1 MEAYMTVALV
11 DERIDSAAK
20 SALEARGYHTIAMPK
35 CLRLAEAVASHPDML
50 TLPLGDT
57 LLTEGGYLSEARGIF
72 DEIEKLVP
80 RLKIKAIT
88 ETLSPEYPSDCLLNA
103 LGVGDMLF
111 CRERSLSRDATELA
125 RVREME
131 IINVNQGYPACTVLA
146 LGKSHAITADR
157 GMARAMQK
165 VGIEVLLIEDG
176 GIELPPHEYGFI
188 GGAAGVHGDKVY
200 FIGDLLT
207 HPCGGAIAEF
217 CRGAGLE
224 PISLGGGRLRDL
236 GRIIFIDSDSD
247 NKDGEQ

>member
-1 MEAYMTVALV
+1 MTVALV
-11 DERIDSAAK
+11 DERIDSAAR

-35 CLRLAEAVASHPDML
+35 CRRLSEAVASHPDML
-50 TLPLGDT
+50 TLHLGDT

-72 DEIEKLVP
+72 DEIVRLVP
-80 RLKIKAIT
+80 RLKVEAIT
-88 ETLSPEYPSDCLLNA
+88 EKFAPEYPSDCLLNA
-103 LGVGDMLF
+103 LPIGDMLF

-200 FIGDLLT
+200 FIGDLLS

-217 CRGAGLE
+217 CRSAGLE

-236 GRIIFIDSDSD
+236 GRIIFIDSDGD

>member
-11 DERIDSAAK
+11 DERIDSAAR

-35 CLRLAEAVASHPDML
+35 CQRLAEAVTSHPDML
-50 TLPLGDT
+50 TLLLGDT

-72 DEIEKLVP
+72 DEIGKLVP

-88 ETLSPEYPSDCLLNA
+88 QTLSPEYPSDCLLNA
-103 LGVGDMLF
+103 LVVGDMLF
-111 CRERSLSRDATELA
+111 CRERSLSADATELA
-125 RVREME
+125 RACGLN

-157 GMARAMQK
+157 GMAKAMQG

-176 GIELPPHEYGFI
+176 EI
-188 GGAAGVHGDKVY
+188 AGVHGDKVY

-236 GRIIFIDSDSD
+236 GRIIFIDSDGD
-247 NKDGEQ
+247 DKDGEQ

>member
-1 MEAYMTVALV
+1 MEAYMTIALV
-11 DERIDSAAK
+11 DERIDSAAR
-20 SALEARGYHTIAMPK
+20 SALEAQGYHTLAIPK
-35 CLRLAEAVASHPDML
+35 CQRLSNAVASHPDML
-50 TLPLGDT
+50 MLPLGDT

-72 DEIEKLVP
+72 DEIGKLVP

-103 LGVGDMLF
+103 LPIGDMLF

-157 GMARAMQK
+157 GMARAMQR

-188 GGAAGVHGDKVY
+188 GGASGVHGDKVY

-236 GRIIFIDSDSD
+236 GRIIFIDSDGD
-247 NKDGEQ
+247 DKDGEQ